1 MKLLSHSGVGA
12 PWPEEVNFEDKV
24 EVDEAIVLYL
34 YLYLML
40 YLKLRLL
47 DLEKSTLRT
56 GLMLRTQRRCRRSSG
71 CSCLETPATGDVL
84 CYPGPPGVGT
94 CTRDNDTKGYQVK
107 PTMLNIPEYPRARSS
122 PNEKYLKVVMMT

>member
-34 YLYLML
+34 YLML

-47 DLEKSTLRT
+47 DLEKSTLKT
-56 GLMLRTQRRCRRSSG
+56 KLKLRKQ
-71 CSCLETPATGDVL
+71 
-84 CYPGPPGVGT
+84 
-94 CTRDNDTKGYQVK
+94 
-107 PTMLNIPEYPRARSS
+107 
-122 PNEKYLKVVMMT
+122 

>member
-47 DLEKSTLRT
+47 DLEKSTLKTR
-56 GLMLRTQRRCRRSSG
+56 LKLRKQ
-71 CSCLETPATGDVL
+71 
-84 CYPGPPGVGT
+84 
-94 CTRDNDTKGYQVK
+94 
-107 PTMLNIPEYPRARSS
+107 
-122 PNEKYLKVVMMT
+122 